1 MENRPGGPYQQRESD
16 TPTKSQLLPFL
27 GEGKQVISKAHFIP
41 FIVLFLL
48 IFLMPNPFLWF
59 VAFALAAA
67 TYYIVYRLCGKSIA
81 PWMPLVPAGITA
93 FLMVSQIGAMPGP
106 WPIFENIFG
115 IFIGGQDQL
124 PNPNTWSQIP
134 FPTLFYKIFFFVGLK
149 EEFVKAVPIVL
160 LAFVAPKITAKF
172 ARALEIHEPLDGIL
186 VATGSALGF
195 TLYETMMD
203 YVPHAIQQGGFGG
216 GIDLLFQRISG
227 DIAGHVA
234 YSGYLGYFIGLAMM
248 RPKGRWKTI
257 AIGWLFASVMHTF
270 WDALDGIPMLMVG
283 IISYGLLGAAILK
296 ARQIS
301 PTRSQN
307 FATQLYRGDQ
317 PLPGQPPVSPQN
329 ASWSQVTSAPPPM
342 AAMPVAAPPPPAQH
356 KPAHAAK
363 AGGLTFVVDG
373 KKFPLTAG
381 HRFTETDIPAL
392 TAGNADGIVGEV
404 TTHPSDPTIVGLKN
418 LSIGSWTAKTPNG
431 ESREIPV
438 GKTIRLS
445 PGTIVE
451 FGKIHGEVT
460 G

>member
-27 GEGKQVISKAHFIP
+27 SEGREVINKAHFIP
-41 FIVLFLL
+41 FVVLFLL
-48 IFLMPNPFLWF
+48 SFWVPNPFLWI
-59 VAFALAAA
+59 VALALAMG
-67 TYYIVYRLCGKSIA
+67 TYYLVYRLCGKHIQ
-81 PWMPLVPAGITA
+81 PWMPLIPAAMTA
-93 FLMVSQIGAMPGP
+93 ALMLPGP
-106 WPIFENIFG
+106 WQIFEGLFG
-115 IFIGGQDQL
+115 IFIGGQEQL
-124 PNPNTWSQIP
+124 PAPQFWAQIP

-149 EEFVKAVPIVL
+149 EEFVKALPVVI

-172 ARALEIHEPLDGIL
+172 GRALEIREPLDGIL

-203 YVPHAIQQGGFGG
+203 YIPRQIQQGGFGA
-216 GIDLLFQRISG
+216 GIDLLLQRVGG
-227 DIAGHVA
+227 DLAGHIA

-248 RPKGRWKTI
+248 RPKGRAKTI

-270 WDALDGIPMLMVG
+270 WDALDGMPELLVG

-301 PTRSQN
+301 PMRAQN

-317 PLPGQPPVSPQN
+317 PLPVQPAVSPQN
-329 ASWSQVTSAPPPM
+329 ASWSQVTTAPPP
-342 AAMPVAAPPPPAQH
+342 VAAIPAPPIPI
-356 KPAHAAK
+356 PAHATKSGA
-363 AGGLTFVVDG
+363 LTFHVGG

-381 HRFTETDIPAL
+381 RRFSETDIPVL
-392 TAGNADGIVGEV
+392 TAAGADGIVGEV
-404 TTHPSDPTIVGLKN
+404 TTHPSDPSILGLRN
-418 LSIGSWTAKTPNG
+418 LSIGSWIAMTPTG
-431 ESREIPV
+431 ESREIPA

-445 PGTIVE
+445 PGTTVQ